1 MSHGWYSPQR
11 RFNSCGHATQL
22 TLSVEELTKG
32 IGHMDCVDLA
42 RINLGIDPC
51 LGQNFGNDIA
61 DVELLLGVILRKVSL
76 ETAKDVYV
84 VRHTTDSSRRLI

>member
-1 MSHGWYSPQR
+1 MNR
-11 RFNSCGHATQL
+11 
-22 TLSVEELTKG
+22 
-32 IGHMDCVDLA
+32 VDLA

-51 LGQNFGNDIA
+51 LGQNFGDDIA